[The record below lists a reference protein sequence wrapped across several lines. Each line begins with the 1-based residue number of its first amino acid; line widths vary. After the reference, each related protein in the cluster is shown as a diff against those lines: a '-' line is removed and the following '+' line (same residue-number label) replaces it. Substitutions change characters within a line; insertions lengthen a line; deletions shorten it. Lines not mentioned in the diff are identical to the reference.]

1 VPGSA
6 PDTNSATP
14 NTPPRRRRVDWP
26 VVTNSSQEITEADQ
40 ELHQLVHQAAPALLA
55 LPGVGPEVAGQVL
68 ISAGDNFDRI
78 KSEAAFV
85 HLCGAAPIPPAAD
98 APTDTGSIA
107 VVTVAPTM
115 RSTLSFSAGSGT
127 THAHAPTPSAAL
139 TKVLAALGLLAIGMV
154 ITRGSN
160 LPTIIGGLGVLTF
173 AFFVV
178 HSLATGGTVARAH
191 SVGLGVVRASSG
203 YLVSYYVGGAVLGVV
218 ATHIW
223 SVKGW
228 PAVVVVL
235 LSVIAVAAVAAG
247 RILVSQR
254 RARPAGGNS

>member
-1 VPGSA
+1 
-6 PDTNSATP
+6 
-14 NTPPRRRRVDWP
+14 
-26 VVTNSSQEITEADQ
+26 
-40 ELHQLVHQAAPALLA
+40 LLA

-223 SVKGW
+223 SVKGLAGCGGGAPERHRRRRRCGRPHPGQ
-228 PAVVVVL
+228 PAPRQ
-235 LSVIAVAAVAAG
+235 AG
-247 RILVSQR
+247 RRQLVTAVYGHHRSSR
-254 RARPAGGNS
+254 RSSPTAVRAGESPRRVG